1 MSPLV
6 CTTSDCAG
14 SGWNVLIYACQSA
27 VGDWKSAWRG
37 AMKLDKEAFLDAGGN
52 GHSLSN
58 TLWYIATRP
67 DKGHPVLPV
76 SYPPSGDAPGD
87 L

>member
-1 MSPLV
+1 MFSRV
-6 CTTSDCAG
+6 SSDCAG
-14 SGWNVLIYACQSA
+14 SGWNVLIYACLGA
-27 VGDWKSAWRG
+27 TGDWQAAWQG
-37 AMKLDKEAFLDAGGN
+37 AMTLSEDAFLDAGGN

-67 DKGHPVLPV
+67 EQGNAALPMRYLHSGEPV
-76 SYPPSGDAPGD
+76 D